1 MKMNWFVAFA
11 LAIGTGAALVHAA
24 DEAPAAPASS
34 QPSSQPS
41 VIQASDADAVKAA
54 VNSETTVEGVI
65 ESAAWSS
72 SGKVMNGKFKDSDL
86 RVAAF
91 SRIKD
96 KLDQAFSGDVAK
108 TLTGAKVR
116 IKGKV
121 ADFKGHPEIMVN
133 QTTQITILEPASG
146 DSAASKPA
154 K

>member
-1 MKMNWFVAFA
+1 MEQQRQGHEW
-11 LAIGTGAALVHAA
+11 
-24 DEAPAAPASS
+24 
-34 QPSSQPS
+34 
-41 VIQASDADAVKAA
+41 
-54 VNSETTVEGVI
+54 
-65 ESAAWSS
+65 
-72 SGKVMNGKFKDSDL
+72 KFKDSDV

-116 IKGKV
+116 IKGKL

-133 QTTQITILEPASG
+133 QTTQITILEPAGG
-146 DSAASKPA
+146 DSATSKPA

>member
-1 MKMNWFVAFA
+1 MKMTWFVAFA
-11 LAIGTGAALVHAA
+11 VVICGSLASVRAA
-24 DEAPAAPASS
+24 DEAPSAPASS
-34 QPSSQPS
+34 QPSSAPS
-41 VIQASDADAVKAA
+41 VVQATDADAIKSAT
-54 VNSETTVEGVI
+54 NSDVIVEGVI

-72 SGKVMNGKFKDSDL
+72 SGKVMNGKFKDSDV

-116 IKGKV
+116 IKGKL

-146 DSAASKPA
+146 DSATSKPA